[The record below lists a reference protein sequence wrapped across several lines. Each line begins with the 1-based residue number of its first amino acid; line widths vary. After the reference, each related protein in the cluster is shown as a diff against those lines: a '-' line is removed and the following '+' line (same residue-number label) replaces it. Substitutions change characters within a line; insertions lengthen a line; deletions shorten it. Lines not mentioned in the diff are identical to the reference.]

1 MTTTWNKIKHQIRSE
16 LSKNSFS
23 LWIDPLTLLDEKD
36 KTLILGCANKFSRK
50 WIMENYLDL
59 IRDKLHESGSGHT
72 DLVLKIQAPK
82 KHASGMDPAF
92 LPEQLVLPNVPTT
105 RRPAKLC
112 LNSDFIFDRFIVG
125 RSNEFAYSA
134 SKALANGDT
143 WNYQTL
149 LMLANTGLGKS
160 HLSQAVGHA
169 ICEENPQSRVYYI
182 TAEDFA
188 NEMISSLKTNR
199 IEEFKNRYRRSCDV
213 LILEEIHFLS
223 GKEKIQL
230 ELGYTLDALINDH
243 KKILF
248 TSSLSPKDI
257 PKMSKEL
264 SSRLTSG
271 LVTTI
276 NKPDYD
282 TRLKILERKASEL
295 GLVISEEIRD
305 FLAGCLDRDIR
316 NMESALKCLKA
327 KSELMN
333 VKIDLDLAKEVV
345 RNLVSGDCRITTE
358 DIKKL
363 VSRYYKIDPHM
374 LRARSRKK
382 VYAYPRNIYAY
393 LCRQHT
399 DESLESIAR
408 TIDRSHSTVVYASE
422 IVERRMKT
430 DDKLM
435 HQVRFLNKKLE
446 GSEI

>member
-1 MTTTWNKIKHQIRSE
+1 MTTTWNKIKNQIKSE
-16 LSKNSFS
+16 LPKNSFS

-36 KTLILGCANKFSRK
+36 KTIVLGCANKFSRK
-50 WIMENYLDL
+50 WITENYLTL
-59 IRDKLHESGSGHT
+59 IRGQLHESGSGYT
-72 DLVLKIQAPK
+72 DLVLKVQAPK
-82 KHASGMDPAF
+82 KHTLAVDPVF
-92 LPEQLVLPNVPTT
+92 QPEQLVLPNVPTT

-112 LNSDFIFDRFIVG
+112 LNNDFIFDRFIVG
-125 RSNEFAYSA
+125 RSNDFAYSA
-134 SKALANGDT
+134 SKALVRGDT

-169 ICEENPQSRVYYI
+169 ICKENPQSRVYYI

-188 NEMISSLKTNR
+188 NEMVSALKTNQ
-199 IEEFKNRYRRSCDV
+199 IEEFKTRYRRSCDV

-230 ELGYTLDALINDH
+230 ELGYTLDALVNKH

-282 TRLKILERKASEL
+282 TRLKILARKASEL
-295 GLVISEEIRD
+295 DLIISEEISN
-305 FLAGCLDRDIR
+305 FLADRLDRDIR
-316 NMESALKCLKA
+316 KMESALKCLKA

-333 VKIDLDLAKEVV
+333 VRIDLDLAKEVV
-345 RNLVSGDCRITTE
+345 RNLVSGDCRITME

-363 VSRYYKIDPHM
+363 VSRYYQIAPDM
-374 LRARSRKK
+374 LRTRSRKK
-382 VYAYPRNIYAY
+382 IYAYPRNIYAY

-399 DESLESIAR
+399 DESLEGIAR

-422 IVERRMKT
+422 IIERRMKT

-435 HQVRFLNKKLE
+435 SQVRFLNKQLQ

>member
-1 MTTTWNKIKHQIRSE
+1 MTTTWNKIKNQIKSE
-16 LSKNSFS
+16 LPKNSFS

-36 KTLILGCANKFSRK
+36 KTIVLGCANKFSRK
-50 WIMENYLDL
+50 WITENYLTL
-59 IRDKLHESGSGHT
+59 IRDKLHKSGSGNT
-72 DLVLKIQAPK
+72 DLVLKVQTPK
-82 KHASGMDPAF
+82 KHTLAVDPVF
-92 LPEQLVLPNVPTT
+92 QPEQLVLPNVPTT

-112 LNSDFIFDRFIVG
+112 LNNDFIFDRFIVG
-125 RSNEFAYSA
+125 RSNDFAYSA
-134 SKALANGDT
+134 SKALVRGDT

-169 ICEENPQSRVYYI
+169 ICKENPQSRVYYI

-188 NEMISSLKTNR
+188 NEMVSALKTNQ
-199 IEEFKNRYRRSCDV
+199 IEEFKTRYRRSCDV

-230 ELGYTLDALINDH
+230 ELGYTLDALVNKH

-282 TRLKILERKASEL
+282 TRLKILARKASEL
-295 GLVISEEIRD
+295 DLIISEEISN
-305 FLAGCLDRDIR
+305 FLADRLDRDIR
-316 NMESALKCLKA
+316 KMESALKCLKA

-333 VKIDLDLAKEVV
+333 VRIDLDLAKEVV
-345 RNLVSGDCRITTE
+345 RNLVSGDCRITME

-363 VSRYYKIDPHM
+363 VSRYYQIAPDM
-374 LRARSRKK
+374 LRTRSRKK
-382 VYAYPRNIYAY
+382 IYAYPRNIYAY

-399 DESLESIAR
+399 DESLEGIAR

-422 IVERRMKT
+422 IIERRMKT

-435 HQVRFLNKKLE
+435 SQVRFLNKQLQ